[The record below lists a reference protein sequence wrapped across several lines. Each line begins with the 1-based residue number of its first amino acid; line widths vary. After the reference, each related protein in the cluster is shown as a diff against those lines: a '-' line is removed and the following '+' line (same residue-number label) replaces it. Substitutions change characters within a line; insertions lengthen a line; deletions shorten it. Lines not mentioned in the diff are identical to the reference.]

1 MVNYSVALAFVFCL
15 ITFNVIA
22 QDRYAVHYKY
32 KPDSSYSLEHPETWL
47 TQKTLLRRDR
57 DKVLLDSTDLPV
69 SNKYVESLRPY
80 VDDFIFHTKWLNASI
95 VNASSEEIDNIAA
108 LDFVSEVILIAKGGP
123 SQLESSTQSYK
134 VKKRKSGLRRLWK
147 SPISIFKTV
156 F

>member
-1 MVNYSVALAFVFCL
+1 M
-15 ITFNVIA
+15 
-22 QDRYAVHYKY
+22 
-32 KPDSSYSLEHPETWL
+32 